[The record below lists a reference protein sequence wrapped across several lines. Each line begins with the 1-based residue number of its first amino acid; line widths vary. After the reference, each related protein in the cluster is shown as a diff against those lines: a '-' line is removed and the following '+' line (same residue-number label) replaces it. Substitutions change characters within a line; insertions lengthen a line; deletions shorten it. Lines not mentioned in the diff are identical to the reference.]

1 MDNIIKKCISSI
13 MIFLLLAY
21 TMPVFA
27 FTNEESI
34 YSKLDSYGN
43 RYKTIISQTVE
54 NEEGTDNI
62 QTESDKELPIETKV
76 SYELDGNKITAEE
89 LAGKSG
95 KVKIILEY
103 ENKEENEVIINGK
116 KEKMYTPFLVVSGAI
131 INNDNNRNVEIS
143 TGKVINDGSKTIVLG
158 IAFPGMQENLDIPKD
173 DLDLPNKIEITME
186 STNFEIGNIMSF
198 CTPKILEEG
207 SFDKI
212 SDKLDDIYSQVEEL
226 KDASFKI
233 EDGAIKLQDGI
244 ITLQDGANSLNS
256 GANELNNGVNTLKNG
271 AYDLKGGASKLKA
284 GTTEYVNKSKEFN
297 SAMKQVSN
305 GVNTINANYD
315 QINNGITALNESSNQ
330 LSNGAQSV
338 SAGATAISEN
348 LGTISTKLGDVQ
360 NGLSSLQVGENQLNS
375 GIDNIIAGMNGITG
389 TDNSGKIAEI
399 QGLINANQAKIDE
412 LTGTNGSIQA
422 ILDLTEDEGVKSVL
436 INQINVNNSSIGML
450 QANNSALNSIV
461 VTLNQAGGANI
472 ASLKNGLEALKAG
485 VNNLQTGTNSLYSGV
500 SELKVGTE
508 TLAEK
513 SGELAQGASSLYQG
527 TAQLKNGAQ
536 NLSAGSSA
544 IKDGLNTLDNSSNQL
559 LSANNQLLDAA
570 TTISKGAVD
579 LENGTV
585 TLNDGVVKLANGS
598 NTLKDGTNTLVSG
611 SNQLSDGSGE
621 LVDGI
626 KQFNNDG
633 IMKIYNMVNND
644 VRNTAKRIE
653 KLETLSNKYNKF
665 GSEISRDEIKFISIL
680 DSINISSKEEAKEEI
695 IIYSEETEEKK

>member
-271 AYDLKGGASKLKA
+271 ANDLKGGASKLKA

-330 LSNGAQSV
+330 LSNGAQSL
-338 SAGATAISEN
+338 SSGATSIS
-348 LGTISTKLGDVQ
+348 
-360 NGLSSLQVGENQLNS
+360 
-375 GIDNIIAGMNGITG
+375 
-389 TDNSGKIAEI
+389 
-399 QGLINANQAKIDE
+399 
-412 LTGTNGSIQA
+412 
-422 ILDLTEDEGVKSVL
+422 
-436 INQINVNNSSIGML
+436 
-450 QANNSALNSIV
+450 
-461 VTLNQAGGANI
+461 
-472 ASLKNGLEALKAG
+472 
-485 VNNLQTGTNSLYSGV
+485 
-500 SELKVGTE
+500 
-508 TLAEK
+508 
-513 SGELAQGASSLYQG
+513 
-527 TAQLKNGAQ
+527 
-536 NLSAGSSA
+536 
-544 IKDGLNTLDNSSNQL
+544 
-559 LSANNQLLDAA
+559 
-570 TTISKGAVD
+570 
-579 LENGTV
+579 
-585 TLNDGVVKLANGS
+585 
-598 NTLKDGTNTLVSG
+598 
-611 SNQLSDGSGE
+611 
-621 LVDGI
+621 
-626 KQFNNDG
+626 
-633 IMKIYNMVNND
+633 
-644 VRNTAKRIE
+644 
-653 KLETLSNKYNKF
+653 
-665 GSEISRDEIKFISIL
+665 
-680 DSINISSKEEAKEEI
+680 
-695 IIYSEETEEKK
+695 

>member
-271 AYDLKGGASKLKA
+271 ANDLKGGASKLKA

-389 TDNSGKIAEI
+389 TDNSGKIVEI

-422 ILDLTEDEGVKSVL
+422 ILDLTEDEGFKSVL
-436 INQINVNNSSIGML
+436 INY
-450 QANNSALNSIV
+450 AF
-461 VTLNQAGGANI
+461 
-472 ASLKNGLEALKAG
+472 
-485 VNNLQTGTNSLYSGV
+485 YSV
-500 SELKVGTE
+500 FV
-508 TLAEK
+508 
-513 SGELAQGASSLYQG
+513 
-527 TAQLKNGAQ
+527 
-536 NLSAGSSA
+536 
-544 IKDGLNTLDNSSNQL
+544 
-559 LSANNQLLDAA
+559 
-570 TTISKGAVD
+570 
-579 LENGTV
+579 
-585 TLNDGVVKLANGS
+585 
-598 NTLKDGTNTLVSG
+598 
-611 SNQLSDGSGE
+611 
-621 LVDGI
+621 
-626 KQFNNDG
+626 
-633 IMKIYNMVNND
+633 
-644 VRNTAKRIE
+644 
-653 KLETLSNKYNKF
+653 
-665 GSEISRDEIKFISIL
+665 
-680 DSINISSKEEAKEEI
+680 
-695 IIYSEETEEKK
+695 